1 MRGDTMDVKQIYN
14 FVNGITNE
22 ILGKSEI
29 LNEDLSNIIDVG
41 KEIFDNTSVDNYV
54 RTLVDHIAKVVF
66 VNRPYSGKVP
76 SVLMDSWDYG
86 AVVEKITADLP
97 NATENKSWELTDG
110 QEYNPNI
117 FYKPTVSAKFF
128 SNKITFEIDMSFTEL
143 QIKSA
148 FSSATE
154 INSFISMIMNAVEK
168 SFTIKIDGLIMRT
181 INAFIAEIL
190 HSGNAISAV
199 NVLKLYN
206 DKFNGGEGATP
217 LAAADAIY
225 DKEFIRYASMIMALY
240 VDRLSRI
247 STLYNIGGKDRFTS
261 ADMLHVV
268 MLSDFKAAAN
278 SYLQSTTFHN
288 EFTALPNA
296 ETVPYWQGTGTDYD
310 FDSISAINVK
320 LASDNNTTINQ
331 SGIICVMFD
340 RDALGVSN
348 LNRRVTT
355 NYNAKAEFYTNFY
368 KMDMGSFVDTNENG
382 VVFFIADE

>member
-1 MRGDTMDVKQIYN
+1 MDVKQVYE
-14 FVNGITNE
+14 FVNGITDE
-22 ILGKSEI
+22 ILGKSDI
-29 LNEDLSNIIDVG
+29 LNEDLSNIVDVG
-41 KEIFDNTSVDNYV
+41 NEIFGNTSVDNYV
-54 RTLVDHIAKVVF
+54 RTLMDRIAKVVF

-97 NATENKSWELTDG
+97 IATENESWELQDNT
-110 QEYNPNI
+110 EYNPNI

-143 QIKSA
+143 QIRSA
-148 FSSATE
+148 FTSARE

-181 INAFIAEIL
+181 INAFMGEIIHNGNSNTCVNLLSMYNTALNESLTAEYAL
-190 HSGNAISAV
+190 T
-199 NVLKLYN
+199 
-206 DKFNGGEGATP
+206 TP
-217 LAAADAIY
+217 
-225 DKEFIRYASMIMALY
+225 EFIRYASMVMALY
-240 VDRLSRI
+240 TDRLSRI

-261 ADMLHVV
+261 NNMLHVV

-278 SYLQSTTFHN
+278 AYLQSDTFHN
-288 EFTALPNA
+288 EFTALPKA
-296 ETVPYWQGTGTDYD
+296 ETVPYWQGTGQSYD
-310 FDSISAINVK
+310 FDDISSIDIK
-320 LASDNNTTINQ
+320 LASDSSVTVNQ

-348 LNRRVTT
+348 LDRRVTT

-368 KMDMGSFVDTNENG
+368 KMDMGNFVDTNENG
-382 VVFFIADE
+382 VVFYIADE

>member
-190 HSGNAISAV
+190 HGGNAISAV

-217 LAAADAIY
+217 LHAADAIY

-278 SYLQSTTFHN
+278 SYLQSDTFHN

-296 ETVPYWQGTGTDYD
+296 ETVPYWQGTGTNYD

>member
-1 MRGDTMDVKQIYN
+1 MDVVQVYD

-22 ILGKSEI
+22 ILGRTDI
-29 LNEDLSNIIDVG
+29 VNEDLSNIVDVG
-41 KEIFDNTSVDNYV
+41 REIFDNTSVDNYV

-97 NATENKSWELTDG
+97 IATENESWELQDNT
-110 QEYNPNI
+110 EYNPNI

-143 QIKSA
+143 QIRSA
-148 FSSATE
+148 FNSATE

-181 INAFIAEIL
+181 INAFMAEIL
-190 HSGNAISAV
+190 NANQPITSV
-199 NVLKLYN
+199 NLLTLYN
-206 DKFNGGEGATP
+206 DKFNSGDDDTLLSAD
-217 LAAADAIY
+217 DAIY
-225 DKEFIRYASMIMALY
+225 DREFIRYSSMIMALY

-278 SYLQSTTFHN
+278 SYLQSDTFHN

-310 FDSISAINVK
+310 FDSISSINVN
-320 LASDNNTTINQ
+320 LASNSETTITQ
-331 SGIICVMFD
+331 SGIVCVMFD
-340 RDALGVSN
+340 RDALGISN
-348 LNRRVTT
+348 LDRRVTT

-382 VVFFIADE
+382 VVFYIADSE